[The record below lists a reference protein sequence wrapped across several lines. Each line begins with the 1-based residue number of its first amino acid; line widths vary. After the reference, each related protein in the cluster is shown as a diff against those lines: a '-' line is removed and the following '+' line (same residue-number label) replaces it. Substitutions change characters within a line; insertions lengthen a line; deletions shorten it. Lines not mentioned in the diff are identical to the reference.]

1 MADTHSVMPKKLAQA
16 LMDASVQHFDF
27 GGAVQNPTGSDAAS
41 YFGPGAGATPGGMSL
56 AGGSQNFGPQ
66 NLNGG
71 NIFGGGDGPPK
82 IMGMSPM
89 SNFNAT
95 MPEIQQ
101 QNFAP
106 QIGMQQLNQAQV
118 YQQQQSLANQLLAQS
133 QGKGPGQTLVAQQA
147 GQNAAQQG
155 ALMASQRGAS
165 GNAGLIGRQS
175 AMAGAQGNQQA
186 LNTQA
191 GLSLQSQSALQQQQ
205 ASMANQSIQAQSVLQ
220 GGQAA
225 QNSAITQGSL
235 GVQNINSGVQAGNA
249 KTTAGIFGGMS
260 NGAGGMMSSLLNKG
274 GTAGMADGGT
284 ASGAP
289 INDNIGIANYS
300 APGIGLPTTVS
311 ANYSAGGP
319 VSFGQMLSGG
329 HVPGQAI
336 VDGDAKK
343 NDTVATMLSP
353 GEDVIPRSIT
363 QLPEKEMEQKAIEF
377 LRHLHKGKKGYGA
390 VAEARKAKG

>member
-1 MADTHSVMPKKLAQA
+1 MADTHTVMPKKLAQA
-16 LMDASVQHFDF
+16 LMDAGMQHFDD
-27 GGAVQNPTGSDAAS
+27 GGYVNPASQFEHSLGSPPD
-41 YFGPGAGATPGGMSL
+41 PL
-56 AGGSQNFGPQ
+56 GSS
-66 NLNGG
+66 
-71 NIFGGGDGPPK
+71 IWHSGDGPPK

-89 SNFNAT
+89 SNFEAS
-95 MPEIQQ
+95 MPGITT

-235 GVQNINSGVQAGNA
+235 GVQGINSGVQAANA
-249 KTTAGIFGGMS
+249 KTTAGIFGGIS
-260 NGAGGMMSSLLNKG
+260 NAGGGMMSMLNKG
-274 GTAGMADGGT
+274 GIAGMADGGA

-311 ANYSAGGP
+311 ANYSSGGP

-336 VDGDAKK
+336 VAGDAKK
-343 NDTVATMLSP
+343 NDTVPTMLSP

-363 QLPEKEMEQKAIEF
+363 QLPEKEMEQKSIEF